1 MILYTEK
8 YTPHFIFV
16 PFAVVVSRQ
25 IYNLV
30 NSNDQN
36 YLSLN
41 TTLSVRIY
49 NGTKLLASE
58 ERQKKFYAA
67 KLTLYTV
74 TML

>member
-1 MILYTEK
+1 MIKFHLIVYDTV
-8 YTPHFIFV
+8 YNFAPHFIFV
-16 PFAVVVSRQ
+16 PSAVVVRRQ

-58 ERQKKFYAA
+58 ERQKND
-67 KLTLYTV
+67 TLQN
-74 TML
+74 